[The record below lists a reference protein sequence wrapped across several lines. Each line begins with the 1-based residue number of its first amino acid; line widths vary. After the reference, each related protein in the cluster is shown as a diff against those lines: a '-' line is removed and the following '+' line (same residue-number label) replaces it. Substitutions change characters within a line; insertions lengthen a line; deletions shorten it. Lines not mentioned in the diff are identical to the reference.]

1 MAKLMRIRRDD
12 HCAACGASL
21 PAGTEAYWDAT
32 AKSVTCVD
40 CSQPA
45 ANPTLPPPTPTLPA
59 PSIAAPAPLPA
70 PPEVADVAGGS
81 AAAEYQKR
89 SARELARK
97 QQRVDEDAQWREAV
111 KKERP
116 ILGRIAA
123 ALTPAPQIG
132 PESQS
137 TTAWKA
143 GAAGEERVAEVL
155 RDVTGI
161 EVLHDRLVPG
171 KGRANID
178 HIVIGA
184 GGVFVIDAKQYTGG
198 VERRDVGGMF
208 RVDERLYV
216 NNRDRT
222 ALVDG
227 VLGQVDAV
235 RTALATR
242 FPDVPVHGVLC
253 FVGCTWNRP
262 MRPKQIKG
270 VTALWPLKLPEFV
283 SASGVYAPAVTS
295 IAEHLRG
302 QLRRAA

>member
-12 HCAACGASL
+12 RCAACGASL

-40 CSQPA
+40 CSQSA
-45 ANPTLPPPTPTLPA
+45 GNATLPPPTPTLPA
-59 PSIAAPAPLPA
+59 PSIAVPAPV
-70 PPEVADVAGGS
+70 EVADVAGGS

-89 SARELARK
+89 AARELARK
-97 QQRVDEDAQWREAV
+97 QQKVDEDARWRDAV
-111 KKERP
+111 KEERP
-116 ILGRIAA
+116 ILGRIAV

-155 RDVTGI
+155 RDVVGI

-171 KGRANID
+171 RGKANID
-178 HIVIGA
+178 HIVIGS

-227 VLGQVDAV
+227 VLGQVEVV
-235 RTALATR
+235 RATLATR

-283 SASGVYAPAVTS
+283 SVNGLWAPAVPT
-295 IAEHLRG
+295 IADHLRG